1 MTTTIATDLD
11 RELDEMADRELRGE
25 ALPKPQVL
33 SPGVSTEDRNYAAMT
48 HVGTVAA
55 AIFSGGFLDIIV
67 PAIAYVVFKDK
78 SDFLKDHIKQ
88 QLNFQLT
95 NLLVLAVAVV
105 VSAVTFGIG
114 LVVAIPAILFFFV
127 TDIVCSI
134 RAALAASRGEEYE
147 FPFAIDFLK

>member
-1 MTTTIATDLD
+1 MTTTELD
-11 RELDEMADRELRGE
+11 RELDEMADRELRAE
-25 ALPKPQVL
+25 AMSQPLVRPDPI
-33 SPGVSTEDRNYAAMT
+33 STEDRNYAAMI

-78 SDFLKDHIKQ
+78 SAFLKDHVKQ

-95 NLLVLAVAVV
+95 NLLVLAVAVI
-105 VSAVTFGIG
+105 VSVMTLGVG
-114 LVVAIPAILFFFV
+114 LIVAIPAVVLFFV

-134 RAALAASRGEEYE
+134 RAALAATRGEEYH